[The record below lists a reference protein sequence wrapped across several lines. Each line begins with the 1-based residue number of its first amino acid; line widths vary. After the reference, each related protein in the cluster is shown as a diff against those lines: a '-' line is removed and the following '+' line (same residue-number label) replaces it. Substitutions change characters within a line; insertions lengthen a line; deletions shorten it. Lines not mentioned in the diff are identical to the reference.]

1 MQNQQAGQQAKQNEQ
16 NPLQALLS
24 FMKTKTPQQAKN
36 EINEML
42 QSGKI
47 TQQQLE
53 MMMGKAQQIGE
64 VLGIK

>member
-1 MQNQQAGQQAKQNEQ
+1 MNSLIQNPNQKQNEQ

-24 FMKTKTPQQAKN
+24 FMKTKTPQQAQQ
-36 EINEML
+36 EIDQML

-47 TQQQLE
+47 TKDQLQ

>member
-1 MQNQQAGQQAKQNEQ
+1 MR
-16 NPLQALLS
+16 
-24 FMKTKTPQQAKN
+24 TKTPQQAQQ
-36 EINEML
+36 EIDQML

-47 TQQQLE
+47 TKDQLQ